1 MQLITRNFEAQP
13 ARSVAGTI
21 AVPGDK
27 SISHRSLM
35 LCGIAE
41 GSSEVTGFLA
51 SEDCLASLAAMRA
64 FGVHIEQPNPTQ
76 VVIHGVGLRGLRDAG
91 FALDMGNAGTAM
103 RLFTG
108 LLSAQPFNSRLIGDA
123 SLMKRPMERVAKPLR
138 EMGADVRTRSGTPPV
153 DIGGGRRLRGIEYTM
168 PVASAQVKSAI
179 LLAALYADSATT
191 VIAPAINR
199 DHSERMLGSCGVRI
213 DTEGLR
219 TTLYPPERLSNQR
232 FNVPGDFSSAA
243 FFIVAGLLGA
253 ARGGLLIQNVGLNP
267 TRTGLLDVLRSMGG
281 NIEILNP
288 RESGAEPVADLLVH
302 ASALHGV
309 QMPAALVPLAI
320 DELPVLFVAA
330 ACASGET
337 VVTGA
342 EELRVKESDR
352 IAAMSAGLKS
362 LGVTH
367 SVLPDGMR
375 IEGRGEGPAF
385 SGGEVD
391 SFGDHRIAMSF
402 AVASLRAAKSISIR
416 DVANVATSFPGFV
429 GLARSVGLDIRE
441 SAE

>member
-1 MQLITRNFEAQP
+1 MQPITRNFEAQP

-108 LLSAQPFNSRLIGDA
+108 LLSAQTFNSRLIGDA

-281 NIEILNP
+281 DIEILNP

-309 QMPAALVPLAI
+309 EMPAALVPLAI

-362 LGVTH
+362 LGVMH